1 MEKLESSFKN
11 MLLSLVTICVVAAT
25 ALAGIYLLTKDQ
37 IQKQQKEKQQQA
49 ILNVLPAGVEIAAPE
64 TIDGMVIYRATLN
77 GEAAG
82 AAVETSAMGFGGEQK
97 IIVGFDKEGKIFN
110 YEVLEH
116 QETPGLGDHIV
127 EWFKNADKP
136 GQNII
141 GRQATGDFRVS
152 KGDGGD
158 IDAITAATISSRA
171 FLKAINQAYNA
182 YAKSS
187 VEAQSGAT
195 EQVESDIE
203 EETEVKND

>member
-136 GQNII
+136 SQNII

-182 YAKSS
+182 YAKSG

>member
-1 MEKLESSFKN
+1 
-11 MLLSLVTICVVAAT
+11 
-25 ALAGIYLLTKDQ
+25 
-37 IQKQQKEKQQQA
+37 
-49 ILNVLPAGVEIAAPE
+49 
-64 TIDGMVIYRATLN
+64 MVIYRATLN

-182 YAKSS
+182 YAKSG

>member
-152 KGDGGD
+152 KSDGGD

-182 YAKSS
+182 YAKSG

>member
-136 GQNII
+136 SQNII

-182 YAKSS
+182 YAKSG
-187 VEAQSGAT
+187 VEAQRGAT

>member
-97 IIVGFDKEGKIFN
+97 IIVGFDKAGKIFN

-182 YAKSS
+182 YAKSG

>member
-37 IQKQQKEKQQQA
+37 IQKQQQEKQQQA

-116 QETPGLGDHIV
+116 QETPGLGDHIA

-182 YAKSS
+182 YAKSG

>member
-49 ILNVLPAGVEIAAPE
+49 ILNILPAGVEIAAPE

-182 YAKSS
+182 YAKSG

>member
-182 YAKSS
+182 YAKSG
-187 VEAQSGAT
+187 VEAQSGTT

>member
-37 IQKQQKEKQQQA
+37 IQKQQQEKQQQA

-182 YAKSS
+182 YAKSG

>member
-49 ILNVLPAGVEIAAPE
+49 ILNVLPAGVEIASPE

-182 YAKSS
+182 YAKSG

>member
-37 IQKQQKEKQQQA
+37 IQKQQQEKQQQA

-182 YAKSS
+182 YAKSG

-195 EQVESDIE
+195 EQVESDNE

>member
-182 YAKSS
+182 YAKSG